1 MRKRERKD
9 EILNQREFYEMLDI
23 DTPEDF
29 QYFEN
34 LAAFLECEDEPE
46 YEDVAGLFTA
56 VDKDVLAQL
65 CDNYFEEIT
74 GFIPGSQTEVFT
86 IFENVR
92 RAIV

>member
-34 LAAFLECEDEPE
+34 LAAFLECEEEPE

-65 CDNYFEEIT
+65 HGREEKNNT
-74 GFIPGSQTEVFT
+74 DAGDGE
-86 IFENVR
+86 
-92 RAIV
+92 